1 MRIIAGAHR
10 GRTLVVPR
18 SLTRPTTDRVRES
31 LFGQLG
37 TLVEGARV
45 LDLYAGSGGLG
56 LEALSRG
63 AASCD
68 FVEQDRQAC
77 AAIKKNLA
85 ALKITTGQVITSAAE
100 KFLAGKGSPYDLI
113 FADPPYAD
121 GFSAPARDLTKI
133 ADWTEWLD
141 EKGYLILEQEARGEN
156 LALPG
161 LAIEAQKAYGRSRL
175 TRYSCAQL

>member
-1 MRIIAGAHR
+1 MRIIAGEHR

-68 FVEQDRQAC
+68 FVESDRLAV

-85 ALKITTGQVITSAAE
+85 ALKVTSGQVIARSVE
-100 KFLAGKGSPYDLI
+100 DFLKGAGRPYDLI

-121 GFSAPARDLTKI
+121 GFAMPAKDLTKVP
-133 ADWTEWLD
+133 DWQPWVAEN
-141 EKGYLILEQEARGEN
+141 GYLILEQEARGED
-156 LALPG
+156 LELVG
-161 LAIEAQKAYGRSRL
+161 LVREAQKTYGRSRL
-175 TRYSCAQL
+175 TRYARV